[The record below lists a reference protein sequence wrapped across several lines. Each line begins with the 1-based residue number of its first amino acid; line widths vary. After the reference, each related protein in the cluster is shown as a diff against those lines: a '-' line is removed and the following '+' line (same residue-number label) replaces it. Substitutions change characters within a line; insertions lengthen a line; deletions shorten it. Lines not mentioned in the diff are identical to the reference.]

1 MTPHDHPR
9 NDLALAE
16 AALFL
21 APQPLTRR
29 ALAKILGGVAQAYVD
44 QLLADLKEQFEDA
57 SRGIELHIEDGR
69 AQFRVKSIYV
79 NEVAHLAP
87 QHDIPRQELR
97 TLAVIAYNH
106 PMTQANLIKVR
117 GNKGYRHVQELIER
131 NLITS
136 EPQGRT
142 CLLHVTRDFLRHF
155 GLSSVEE
162 FRFHFPT
169 AAEENAEALARP
181 THSKDSEEEDAADS
195 EAAALDP
202 LDRETAASDETPD
215 GDHNSDHNDAQPSDA
230 DEFSESA
237 ETSGDNEPG
246 TNTIKEP
253 DTDEPEEA
261 DESPESLASDT
272 ETVTTDGN
280 IEEEPDDESSEEVEH
295 G

>member
-1 MTPHDHPR
+1 VNQSDLTAHDHPR

-44 QLLADLKEQFEDA
+44 QLLVDLKTQFENLG
-57 SRGIELHIEDGR
+57 RGIELHIEEGR
-69 AQFRVKSIYV
+69 AQFRVKAAYI

-117 GNKGYRHVQELIER
+117 GNKGYKHVQELIER

-136 EPQGRT
+136 EPHGRT
-142 CLLHVTRDFLRHF
+142 CLLHVTHDFLRHF

-181 THSKDSEEEDAADS
+181 THLDTDDETTEVSRTDGENQSFDEDALTQTNAEVVASDKPGQ
-195 EAAALDP
+195 EDTEDLDIP
-202 LDRETAASDETPD
+202 EPEASDEDVNALT
-215 GDHNSDHNDAQPSDA
+215 
-230 DEFSESA
+230 
-237 ETSGDNEPG
+237 
-246 TNTIKEP
+246 
-253 DTDEPEEA
+253 
-261 DESPESLASDT
+261 SDT
-272 ETVTTDGN
+272 ETDPTNSDTEDEQD
-280 IEEEPDDESSEEVEH
+280 EEAPEEVEH

>member
-1 MTPHDHPR
+1 MTTHDHPR

-21 APQPLTRR
+21 ASQPLTRR

-44 QLLADLKEQFEDA
+44 QLLEDLKAQFNDPN
-57 SRGIELHIEDGR
+57 RGIELHIEEGR
-69 AQFRVKSIYV
+69 AMFRVKAAYV

-117 GNKGYRHVQELIER
+117 GNKGYKHVQELIER
-131 NLITS
+131 NLIS
-136 EPQGRT
+136 SQPHGRT
-142 CLLHVTRDFLRHF
+142 RLLHVTKDFLRHF

-169 AAEENAEALARP
+169 AAEENAEALARATEP
-181 THSKDSEEEDAADS
+181 NSDDDVSQEVDQEGEAPNTPPVGEPGELEPQANDENRESAGGGDNAKNAPQQVDEEHP
-195 EAAALDP
+195 DP
-202 LDRETAASDETPD
+202 EETSTDETAERDPQEIDESHPPLTP
-215 GDHNSDHNDAQPSDA
+215 GI
-230 DEFSESA
+230 ESVGI
-237 ETSGDNEPG
+237 E
-246 TNTIKEP
+246 
-253 DTDEPEEA
+253 DEPQH
-261 DESPESLASDT
+261 ES
-272 ETVTTDGN
+272 
-280 IEEEPDDESSEEVEH
+280 IEQSSEEVEH

>member
-1 MTPHDHPR
+1 MTADNHPR

-57 SRGIELHIEDGR
+57 ARGIEVHIEDGR
-69 AQFRVKSIYV
+69 AQFRVKSAYV

-117 GNKGYRHVQELIER
+117 GNKGYKHVQGLIER

-136 EPQGRT
+136 EPHGRT
-142 CLLHVTRDFLRHF
+142 SLLHVTRDFLRHF

-162 FRFHFPT
+162 FRVHFPT
-169 AAEENAEALARP
+169 AAEENAEALAR
-181 THSKDSEEEDAADS
+181 TASSKDGEETHAPDRDEDAALDLPDQEAVVGEDS
-195 EAAALDP
+195 P
-202 LDRETAASDETPD
+202 TADLVNA
-215 GDHNSDHNDAQPSDA
+215 HPS
-230 DEFSESA
+230 
-237 ETSGDNEPG
+237 
-246 TNTIKEP
+246 
-253 DTDEPEEA
+253 DTDELQAGGSATQFNGEAPSPSSMEESDI
-261 DESPESLASDT
+261 DESPESLAVDT
-272 ETVTTDGN
+272 ESVTTDGSM
-280 IEEEPDDESSEEVEH
+280 EKEPDNESSGEVEH

>member
-1 MTPHDHPR
+1 MTTHGHPR

-44 QLLADLKEQFEDA
+44 QLLADLKEQFEDPG
-57 SRGIELHIEDGR
+57 RGIELHVEDGR
-69 AQFRVKSIYV
+69 ALFRVKSAYV

-117 GNKGYRHVQELIER
+117 GNKGYKHVQELIER
-131 NLITS
+131 NLIIS
-136 EPQGRT
+136 EPHGRT

-169 AAEENAEALARP
+169 AAEENAEALARAP
-181 THSKDSEEEDAADS
+181 HSG
-195 EAAALDP
+195 
-202 LDRETAASDETPD
+202 
-215 GDHNSDHNDAQPSDA
+215 GDCD
-230 DEFSESA
+230 
-237 ETSGDNEPG
+237 
-246 TNTIKEP
+246 
-253 DTDEPEEA
+253 DEPESVDGAAIALGTPSERATDGVTAYDRDETQDSEDRAVASTNTESVSA
-261 DESPESLASDT
+261 DESAPLAIEESDGPEPEESDESPKLLASDT
-272 ETVTTDGN
+272 EPATNESD
-280 IEEEPDDESSEEVEH
+280 IEDESDEESSEEAEH

>member
-21 APQPLTRR
+21 ASQPLTRR

-44 QLLADLKEQFEDA
+44 QLLVDLKNQFEDA

-69 AQFRVKSIYV
+69 AQFRVKSAYV
-79 NEVAHLAP
+79 SEVSHLAP

-117 GNKGYRHVQELIER
+117 GNKGYKHVQELLER

-142 CLLHVTRDFLRHF
+142 RLLHVTRDFLRHF
-155 GLSSVEE
+155 GLNSVDE

-169 AAEENAEALARP
+169 AAEENAEALARGGP
-181 THSKDSEEEDAADS
+181 SEDNHDEPQNTDEEADDNLDTSSQETVDNVPSRNLSEDQDPADRDDERVPRVADA
-195 EAAALDP
+195 E
-202 LDRETAASDETPD
+202 
-215 GDHNSDHNDAQPSDA
+215 
-230 DEFSESA
+230 
-237 ETSGDNEPG
+237 
-246 TNTIKEP
+246 
-253 DTDEPEEA
+253 DTDEPESSFVE
-261 DESPESLASDT
+261 ASDT
-272 ETVTTDGN
+272 PELEESREPLASENEPESTEND
-280 IEEEPDDESSEEVEH
+280 IEDEPAEEPSEEVKH

>member
-1 MTPHDHPR
+1 MTPHDDHPR

-21 APQPLTRR
+21 AAQPLTRR

-44 QLLADLKEQFEDA
+44 QLLADLKEQFEDTR
-57 SRGIELHIEDGR
+57 RGIELHIEDGR

-117 GNKGYRHVQELIER
+117 GNKGYKHVQELIER

-136 EPQGRT
+136 EPHGRT

-181 THSKDSEEEDAADS
+181 VHS
-195 EAAALDP
+195 
-202 LDRETAASDETPD
+202 RASDETD
-215 GDHNSDHNDAQPSDA
+215 SSESDA
-230 DEFSESA
+230 ATDVPADDLDNMQESKNTAFSKSDA
-237 ETSGDNEPG
+237 EIASNAEPSSSPTEG
-246 TNTIKEP
+246 SEM
-253 DTDEPEEA
+253 EAPEEV
-261 DESPESLASDT
+261 DESSDSLASDT
-272 ETVTTDGN
+272 ETATTDN
-280 IEEEPDDESSEEVEH
+280 DMEQEPDDESSEEVEH